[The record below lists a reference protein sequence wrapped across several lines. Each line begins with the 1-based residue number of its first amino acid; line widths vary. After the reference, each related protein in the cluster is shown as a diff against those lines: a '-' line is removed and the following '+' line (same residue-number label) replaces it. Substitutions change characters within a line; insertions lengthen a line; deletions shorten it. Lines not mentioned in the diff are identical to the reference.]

1 MVGGGPP
8 MVSGPTRPQLAV
20 TLTGMGDG
28 DGWATCELGH
38 RHWGRHGAAGLLLY
52 HPDPE
57 PYVLLQ
63 HRALLSSGGGTWGL
77 LGGAV
82 HSHEDAVAGAL
93 REASEESTL
102 DPSVVRVHGLVG
114 EYHGGW
120 AYETVIASVAVRP
133 DVRRASFET
142 AAVAWVHA
150 DEVPAMKLF
159 PPFANVWP
167 RLRRALV
174 RPVLVV
180 DAPAVLAAAGTLDG
194 AAVGRAAGDGR
205 AANRGRTAGGDRSGD
220 AASTGVHGADDGA
233 AASPLSPLAGSLSR
247 PAHAGPARDA
257 TAVRRLRD
265 RLAALGGV
273 PELPGTAA
281 DISYPEVV
289 LLVDPAGDVGS
300 VPGVLVVARGDAG
313 GDGIA
318 DPLTAGGFHE
328 HRVVVTSDPALGD
341 RAASAGVPV
350 LPPHWLIDRLH

>member
-1 MVGGGPP
+1 
-8 MVSGPTRPQLAV
+8 MVSGPARPHLPV

-52 HPDPE
+52 HLDPE

-63 HRALLSSGGGTWGL
+63 HRALLSIGGGTWGL

-102 DPSVVRVHGLVG
+102 DPSVVRVHGLIG

-120 AYETVIASVAVRP
+120 AYETVIGSVTVRP

-180 DAPAVLAAAGTLDG
+180 DAPAVLAAGTL
-194 AAVGRAAGDGR
+194 AAAGRAAGDAR
-205 AANRGRTAGGDRSGD
+205 AVHHDRAAGGDRSGD
-220 AASTGVHGADDGA
+220 AAATGVHGADA
-233 AASPLSPLAGSLSR
+233 AASRRSPVAGSVPR
-247 PAHAGPARDA
+247 PAHAGPAHDV

-273 PELPGTAA
+273 PDLPGTAA
-281 DISYPEVV
+281 DVSYPEFV

-341 RAASAGVPV
+341 RAVSAGVPV
-350 LPPHWLIDRLH
+350 LPPHWLLDHLHRIPPPAGTP